1 MRRFGSIAA
10 PEEVVRQVFFDFVRW
25 PEWMP
30 GVREVTILEA
40 DADQAVLDVVHAQFG
55 QTFHI
60 KQRCRIE
67 PDGLRQSQISGKFK
81 SWESRWRYVTP
92 PEGEGTTVSCEMQLD
107 PGLVAFFL
115 PKRLLRGFLDR
126 LYEDCLSGAEAQ
138 AMALAATAEAPG
150 AEWETLLQVFETDT
164 GLEIWVEGRR
174 FFVER

>member
-1 MRRFGSIAA
+1 MRRFGSIDA

-40 DADQAVLDVVHAQFG
+40 DDDQAVLDVVHAQFG
-55 QTFHI
+55 QAFHI

-81 SWESRWRYVTP
+81 SWESRWRFVTP

-126 LYEDCLSGAEAQ
+126 LYEDCLSGAETQ

-150 AEWETLLQVFETDT
+150 AERETLLQVFETDT

-174 FFVER
+174 FFFER

>member
-1 MRRFGSIAA
+1 MRRFGSIDA
-10 PEEVVRQVFFDFVRW
+10 PVESVRQVFVDFVRW

-30 GVREVTILEA
+30 GVQEVTILEA
-40 DADQAVLDVVHAQFG
+40 DEHQSVIDVVHHQFG

-81 SWESRWRYVTP
+81 SWESRWRFVTP

-107 PGLVAFFL
+107 PGLVAWVL
-115 PKRLLRGFLDR
+115 PKRVLRGFLDR
-126 LYEDCLSGAEAQ
+126 LYEDCLAGAAAQ
-138 AMALAATAEAPG
+138 ALAITGTAEAAG
-150 AEWETLLQVFETDT
+150 AERETLLQVFETDA
-164 GLEIWVEGRR
+164 GLEIWIEGRR